1 MFIILIANLIVLR
14 RTMEINEAQFREHL
28 LGWIQRGLSEGKR
41 PFWECASS
49 GNKGRG
55 LGTHEVKGKKKA
67 CENRCSPPL
76 PLLPPSL
83 LPSLSS
89 PPPFLPFFL
98 ASAMSCSTLSHPPCW
113 NEWLRGGKKV
123 KIYLEKKSMWMFSH
137 SVCIVKIRQNI
148 WAKNK
153 LIVFLHL
160 ARALSRRLRLWALLV
175 CFSDSL
181 VVP

>member
-1 MFIILIANLIVLR
+1 MMFIILIVNLIVLR

-49 GNKGRG
+49 ENKGRG

-76 PLLPPSL
+76 PLLPPFL

-98 ASAMSCSTLSHPPCW
+98 ASIMSCSTLSHPPCW
-113 NEWLRGGKKV
+113 NELLRGGEKGQDLFRKKKV
-123 KIYLEKKSMWMFSH
+123 CECSHIQSVLWKLGRTLEPRTS
-137 SVCIVKIRQNI
+137 
-148 WAKNK
+148 
-153 LIVFLHL
+153 
-160 ARALSRRLRLWALLV
+160 
-175 CFSDSL
+175 
-181 VVP
+181 